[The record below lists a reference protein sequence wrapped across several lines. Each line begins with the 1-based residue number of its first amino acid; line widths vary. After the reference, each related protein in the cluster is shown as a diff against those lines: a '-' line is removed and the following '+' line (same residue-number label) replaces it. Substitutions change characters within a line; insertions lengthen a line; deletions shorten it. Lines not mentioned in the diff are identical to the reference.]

1 MCLNCELN
9 ATQFIESIYSG
20 VLNESWYTFS
30 MEDNNVPPAPQP
42 VPPVSQPA
50 PVVPPPSQPTT
61 PANPSPASPTQP
73 VPPPPPP
80 PAPKPTTTSSGFV
93 PRRESS
99 PIKKILLILVLLL
112 AVGLV
117 AVFVIRFLQGRNPA
131 NENQVLTYWGLWE
144 PEAVMRPLFDEFEQQ
159 HPGVKVDYKLQRVTE
174 YRERLTSA
182 LSQNQAPD
190 IMRIHSSW
198 LPMFR
203 GELSPVPG
211 DVYNPTDFE
220 ATFYPVAKN
229 MLSSGGTLY
238 AVPLEYDGLA
248 MYINDDILTQR
259 NLSVPKTWD
268 ELRIA
273 ALSMSR
279 CYTETGA
286 CSPGQRIDI
295 AGVGMGL
302 TDNVDHWQDII
313 AVLLLQNGVNIANPT
328 GEAADAV
335 FAYFANFSRAYG
347 TWSNELPSSTQLFAS
362 GKLGI
367 YFAPSWRVFDIK
379 AINPNVKFSIHPI
392 PQLPVDIDRG
402 EKPIQ
407 WASFWAEAVNAKSP
421 RTKAAW
427 DLVKFLSSADAQK
440 KMFASA
446 KTYGRD
452 FGEPYSRKD
461 LKSEI
466 STDPYVGPFI
476 DQADLAQSWY
486 IASSTS
492 DGANGINTQ
501 LSNAFA
507 QAVNAGV
514 SGDLANQVSTILSKY
529 GLTTGAPTR

>member
-1 MCLNCELN
+1 
-9 ATQFIESIYSG
+9 
-20 VLNESWYTFS
+20 

-42 VPPVSQPA
+42 IPPASQPA
-50 PVVPPPSQPTT
+50 PIVPPIPQPVNPVAPT
-61 PANPSPASPTQP
+61 PPTPPTPPTQP
-73 VPPPPPP
+73 APPPPP
-80 PAPKPTTTSSGFV
+80 PAPKPATASSGFV
-93 PRRESS
+93 PHRESS
-99 PIKKILLILVLLL
+99 PLKKILLFVIVLL

-117 AVFVIRFLQGRNPA
+117 AIFAIRFLKGRNTTSDS
-131 NENQVLTYWGLWE
+131 QTITYWGLWE
-144 PEAVMRPLFDEFEQQ
+144 PDAVMRPLFDEFEQQ
-159 HPGVKVDYKLQRVTE
+159 HPGVKIDYKLQKVTE

-190 IMRIHSSW
+190 VMRIHSSW
-198 LPMFR
+198 IPMFK
-203 GELSPVPG
+203 GELSPVPA
-211 DVYNPTDFE
+211 DVYSPADYE
-220 ATFYPVAKN
+220 ATFYPVAKT
-229 MLSSGGTLY
+229 MLSWGGSTY

-248 MYINDDILTQR
+248 MYVNDDMLTQK

-279 CYTETGA
+279 CFTETGA
-286 CSPGQRIDI
+286 CTPGQRIDVS
-295 AGVGMGL
+295 GVGMGL
-302 TDNVDHWQDII
+302 TDNVDHWQDIV

-347 TWSNELPSSTQLFAS
+347 TWNNELPSSTQLFAS

-367 YFAPSWRVFDIK
+367 YFGPSWRVFDIK
-379 AINPNVKFSIHPI
+379 TINPNLKFSVHPI
-392 PQLPVDIDRG
+392 PQLPVDIERG

-421 RTKAAW
+421 RTKLSW
-427 DLVKFLSSADAQK
+427 DLVKFLSTADAQK
-440 KMFASA
+440 KMYAAA

-452 FGEPYSRKD
+452 FGEPYARKD
-461 LKSEI
+461 LKNEL
-466 STDPYVGPFI
+466 STDPYVGPFV

-507 QAVNAGV
+507 QAVNAGAA
-514 SGDLANQVSTILSKY
+514 GDLANQVSTILSKY
-529 GLTTGAPTR
+529 GLTTGVPTR